1 MDQKKWQVN
10 LKEWEQLLA
19 SDKVESGQEF
29 LGLSI
34 CVGLLAIAERL
45 EVIAV
50 QAVKVNRPLLHLEPE
65 MKIGGT
71 DPD

>member
-1 MDQKKWQVN
+1 MPKKWQVD
-10 LKEWEQLLA
+10 LKDYGERYA
-19 SDKVESGQEF
+19 SEVNDRF
-29 LGLSI
+29 WLIHL
-34 CVGLLAIAERL
+34 GLLAIAERL

-50 QAVKVNRPLLHLEPE
+50 EAVKVNRPLLHPEPE